1 MYILAPDLHVFG
13 RWALLIF
20 HCLVRFNP
28 KVQQRNIVRQKA
40 DPESEDEPTVV
51 AVYDTTGALATS
63 GSQEGPD
70 AVPLAV
76 RYRSTTPPE
85 VSWPFF

>member
-1 MYILAPDLHVFG
+1 M
-13 RWALLIF
+13 
-20 HCLVRFNP
+20 
-28 KVQQRNIVRQKA
+28 RQKA